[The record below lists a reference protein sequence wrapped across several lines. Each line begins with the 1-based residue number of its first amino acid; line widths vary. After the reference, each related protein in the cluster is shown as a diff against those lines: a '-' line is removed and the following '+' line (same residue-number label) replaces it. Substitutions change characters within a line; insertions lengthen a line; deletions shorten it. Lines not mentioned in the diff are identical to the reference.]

1 MSLGQGSALTQAV
14 VALKSPSPVLV
25 TVSRL
30 RSYFSFKPLYALLA
44 SAQACS
50 ALAGSGCAA
59 VQMTKAGRSQNSGLG
74 AKRPPELP
82 AAVPRV
88 FKKDCTCRQR

>member
-1 MSLGQGSALTQAV
+1 MMQSSALKQAV
-14 VALKSPSPVLV
+14 TTLESLSPVLV
-25 TVSRL
+25 TVSL
-30 RSYFSFKPLYALLA
+30 LLSYFSFRPLYALLA

-74 AKRPPELP
+74 AKSPPELP

-88 FKKDCTCRQR
+88 LKKVCNCRHR